1 MATLTDDGVSAMLEA
16 LRVEV
21 TSPLFPSADIKNNPM
36 DIYLT
41 CLAETLVQ
49 LTNCDPQVALDSI
62 QWPNDI
68 WDLVVVLP
76 RLRIQD
82 VDSKDPAAELK
93 QRFPSSP
100 LFANPVEDGIH
111 LRFLLAP
118 ITLARVLIPYIL
130 DRGDSYGKITL
141 ESHVDV
147 PSEDRPGK
155 KIVVEFS
162 SPNLGREF
170 DGNHLR
176 STIIGAYI
184 ASLYQAMDWDVCR
197 MNFLGDWGRHIGL
210 LAVGWRRFGSE
221 ELFETDPL
229 QHLLDV
235 FSQVSKL
242 LKDEQEEAKR
252 LRAEGQGD
260 ADEATNT
267 ISAEKDAFF
276 RSMENGDQ
284 DAVDLWRKFRQACV
298 RSYTD
303 LYARL
308 NIVFDDYSGE
318 STVSH
323 ETVARV
329 EAILKEKDAYRES
342 EGAWVIDFEKHG
354 YKGQKTAISR
364 FSDGTTTYLLRD
376 IAAVLERSDTH
387 SFDKMVYVVASRQDS
402 HFHQVFTALE
412 IMGYSELVA
421 KLQHV
426 SFGKFQGLSPSE
438 GSKGLLLKD
447 ILDQCQSTM
456 DDFLESS
463 PDDFAEVRGDQGT
476 GGLASPLAAIGL
488 MTQELSIRRG
498 ATFNYDT
505 QKMADLDIY
514 SGLSLHYWFTQVD
527 ARLQGAAIDR
537 EDLEN
542 ADYSIFEEEAYSD
555 VLRLLI
561 QFPGMVKSSAKSLE
575 SSVILNY
582 LFRVTDTLPVV
593 FDKEEVAESSNQN
606 IAKLALFECV
616 RQTLNNGM
624 AMVGLVPVRMQV
636 LTHFRF
642 NSIADLWSRST
653 QAGGI
658 VQSAQNIQAAQ
669 DQQNEHGQQPDYHAP
684 AEPNQQPA
692 HDIQEEQPKDTAEI
706 ET

>member
-16 LRVEV
+16 LRVEA

-147 PSEDRPGK
+147 PSVDRPGN

-184 ASLYQAMDWDVCR
+184 ASLYEAMDWDVCR

-235 FSQVSKL
+235 FSQISKL

-342 EGAWVIDFEKHG
+342 DGASVIDFEKHG
-354 YKGQKTAISR
+354 YKGQKTAIAR

-387 SFDKMVYVVASRQDS
+387 SFDRMIYVVSSKQDS

-412 IMGYSELVA
+412 MMGCSELVA

-438 GSKGLLLKD
+438 GSKGLLLRD

-463 PDDFAEVRGDQGT
+463 PDDFAEVRGDEGT

-505 QKMADLDIY
+505 HKMADLDIY

-537 EDLEN
+537 EDLGN

-575 SSVILNY
+575 SSVVLNY
-582 LFRVTDTLPVV
+582 LFRVTDTLPAV

-636 LTHFRF
+636 LAHFELS
-642 NSIADLWSRST
+642 SIADLWSRST

-658 VQSAQNIQAAQ
+658 EQSAQ
-669 DQQNEHGQQPDYHAP
+669 DQQNEHGQQPDQNAP
-684 AEPNQQPA
+684 VEQNQQPA
-692 HDIQEEQPKDTAEI
+692 HDTQDEQSEHTAEI